1 MTPSNWINYLA
12 PASGPPPSTV
22 MAFFR
27 WALAG
32 SMPALWLSGLAS
44 VLAGVVEVSA
54 VLMLGVLVDAALA
67 TSPQNPMSN
76 QVWLLVAG
84 VAFFLLARPVIFGVF
99 SFVQSVV
106 VTPNVFNL
114 VLSRLHRWTLWVNQS
129 GFLIMI
135 LLDVLRKKKCKPPAQ
150 LPMWWLKWCIRFCL
164 HWRPLSGLR

>member
-32 SMPALWLSGLAS
+32 SMPALWLSGVAS

-76 QVWLLVAG
+76 QVWLVG
-84 VAFFLLARPVIFGVF
+84 GGGGVF
-99 SFVQSVV
+99 PVGPTGYFRRVFVCPIGCGDTECV
-106 VTPNVFNL
+106 
-114 VLSRLHRWTLWVNQS
+114 
-129 GFLIMI
+129 
-135 LLDVLRKKKCKPPAQ
+135 
-150 LPMWWLKWCIRFCL
+150 
-164 HWRPLSGLR
+164 

>member
-67 TSPQNPMSN
+67 TSPQNPMRF
-76 QVWLLVAG
+76 ADH
-84 VAFFLLARPVIFGVF
+84 
-99 SFVQSVV
+99 SVYC
-106 VTPNVFNL
+106 
-114 VLSRLHRWTLWVNQS
+114 R
-129 GFLIMI
+129 
-135 LLDVLRKKKCKPPAQ
+135 A
-150 LPMWWLKWCIRFCL
+150 
-164 HWRPLSGLR
+164 LSGAAGCCLVVPCRSGRADCLG